1 MENTIFFGNG
11 FNRCSENSQSWEQ
24 ILKDVVVQNKEIL
37 NDILNTFQYEDIYLS
52 KKVDFDS
59 LKTIYK
65 DKSDEWLIKKTMAQ
79 ELLKTMPNVLHT
91 KLAKLEATHYI
102 TTNYDYLL
110 EDELSKQGFKLNKKA
125 SDSSE
130 KLYSLRRKNV
140 FVNKEDKKTIWHI
153 HGDINLPQSIMLGY
167 DHYCGA
173 IGKTTSYVKGTYNNR
188 DSGKKVSSMEI
199 RLNNNDKEITSWIDL
214 MFMSNVH
221 IVAFGIDY
229 AEQDIWWLL
238 NKRQRFIKEE
248 KAKICNK
255 IFYYCTED
263 DKKREILES
272 FGVEVKPYTTPT
284 KNNKWISF
292 YKTILND
299 ISDNMKNNSK

>member
-11 FNRCSENSQSWEQ
+11 FNRCSENSKSW
-24 ILKDVVVQNKEIL
+24 
-37 NDILNTFQYEDIYLS
+37 NDILEYITNKRKIITDIPNTFQYEDIYLS
-52 KKVDFDS
+52 EKFDIETF
-59 LKTIYK
+59 KDKYK
-65 DKSDEWLIKKTMAQ
+65 DKSEEWMIKKNISDEIQ
-79 ELLKTMPNVLHT
+79 KIKPNDLHSI
-91 KLAKLEATHYI
+91 LAETEATHYI

-110 EDELSKQGFKLNKKA
+110 EDELSKQGFKLNKEV

-130 KLYSLRRKNV
+130 KIYSIRRKNV
-140 FVNKEDKKTIWHI
+140 FVSNEDKKTIWHI

-167 DHYCGA
+167 DHYCGS
-173 IGKTTSYVKGTYNNR
+173 IGKTTSYVKGSYKVSYNNR
-188 DSGKKVSSMEI
+188 KIESI
-199 RLNNNDKEITSWIDL
+199 INRINNKDNETISWIDL

-221 IVAFGIDY
+221 IVAFGMDY
-229 AEQDIWWLL
+229 AEQDVWWLL
-238 NKRQRFIKEE
+238 NKRLRFIKEE

-263 DKKREILES
+263 DNKREILES
-272 FGVEVKPYTTPT
+272 FGVEVKPYPTPT
-284 KNNKWISF
+284 KNNEWISF